1 MRSDLQVSLFD
12 LVACLSRAMDLV
24 SPAVSNHHLRVAYIA
39 LSLGRELGLPPDEQR
54 DLALAGS
61 LHDSGALSLKE
72 RLDALEFELT
82 SPQTHAE
89 TGYRL
94 LMTFQPLAH
103 VARIVRYHHVPW
115 KGTSRSAFAE
125 AAEAAGAAEAAEDA
139 EDAKDAEDDVP
150 LASHVLHLADR
161 VAVLIRE
168 DGEILGQAR
177 SISELVR
184 TRSGTMFAPDLVNA
198 FLSLATKEFFWFD
211 VALLPLS
218 ETISALTRAGIGT
231 GTGTGIGT
239 PASAEFRLDL
249 EGLLGLADLFRRII
263 DFRSSFTATH
273 SAGVAATAARLAC
286 LAGFSETECRMMR
299 AAGYLHDIGKL
310 AVPAEILEKP
320 GSLTEHEFNI
330 IKQHAFHS
338 YRIIGSLPTLDV
350 VNRWASLH
358 HERLDGRGY
367 PFHYSGRELSLGSR
381 VMSVADV
388 FTALTEKRPYRRAME
403 AGKALDVVQELG
415 CASALDPEIVSLL
428 ASHLDEV
435 DADRRA
441 AQAGASEDY
450 QARAVKR
457 PTSSMACASPVT
469 AHYPATPGR

>member
-1 MRSDLQVSLFD
+1 MPNDLQVSVFD

-39 LSLGRELGLPPDEQR
+39 FSLGRELGMPLDEQR
-54 DLALAGS
+54 NLAIAGS

-72 RLDALEFELT
+72 RLDALEFELVT
-82 SPQTHAE
+82 PQTHAE
-89 TGYRL
+89 TGYKL
-94 LMTFQPLAH
+94 LMTFRPLAH

-115 KGTSRSAFAE
+115 KDTSGSRF
-125 AAEAAGAAEAAEDA
+125 
-139 EDAKDAEDDVP
+139 AEDDVP

-168 DGEILGQAR
+168 NDEILGQAR
-177 SISELVR
+177 RISEVVR

-198 FLSLATKEFFWFD
+198 FLGLATKEFFWFD
-211 VALLPLS
+211 VALLPPS
-218 ETISALTRAGIGT
+218 EMMSLLARAAA
-231 GTGTGIGT
+231 GT
-239 PASAEFRLDL
+239 PASAELRLDL

-286 LAGFSETECRMMR
+286 LAGFSEMECRMMR

-310 AVPAEILEKP
+310 AVPAETLEKP

-338 YRIIGSLPTLDV
+338 YRIIESLPTLDV

-381 VMSVADV
+381 IMSVADV
-388 FTALTEKRPYRRAME
+388 FTALTEQRPYRRAME
-403 AGKALDVVQELG
+403 AAKALDVVRELG
-415 CASALDPEIVSLL
+415 CASALDLEIVSLL

-441 AQAGASEDY
+441 AQAAASEDY
-450 QARAVKR
+450 E
-457 PTSSMACASPVT
+457 AST
-469 AHYPATPGR
+469 GKGSA

>member
-1 MRSDLQVSLFD
+1 MPNDLQVSVFD

-39 LSLGRELGLPPDEQR
+39 FSLGRELGMPLDEQR
-54 DLALAGS
+54 NLAIAGS

-72 RLDALEFELT
+72 RLDALEFELVT
-82 SPQTHAE
+82 PQTHAE
-89 TGYRL
+89 TGYKL
-94 LMTFQPLAH
+94 LMTFRPLAH

-115 KGTSRSAFAE
+115 KDTSGSRF
-125 AAEAAGAAEAAEDA
+125 
-139 EDAKDAEDDVP
+139 AEDDVP

-168 DGEILGQAR
+168 NDEILGQAR
-177 SISELVR
+177 RISEVVR

-198 FLSLATKEFFWFD
+198 FLGLATKEFFWFD
-211 VALLPLS
+211 VALLPPS
-218 ETISALTRAGIGT
+218 EMMSLLARAAA
-231 GTGTGIGT
+231 GT
-239 PASAEFRLDL
+239 PASAELRLDL

-286 LAGFSETECRMMR
+286 LAGFSEMECRMMR

-338 YRIIGSLPTLDV
+338 YRIIESLPTLDV

-381 VMSVADV
+381 IMSVADV
-388 FTALTEKRPYRRAME
+388 FTALTEQRPYRRAME
-403 AGKALDVVQELG
+403 AAKALDVVRELG
-415 CASALDPEIVSLL
+415 CASALDLEIVSLL

-441 AQAGASEDY
+441 AQAAASEDY
-450 QARAVKR
+450 E
-457 PTSSMACASPVT
+457 AST
-469 AHYPATPGR
+469 GKGSA

>member
-1 MRSDLQVSLFD
+1 MLNDLQVSLFD

-39 LSLGRELGLPPDEQR
+39 FSLGRELGMSLDEQR

-72 RLDALEFELT
+72 RLDALEFELA

-89 TGYRL
+89 TGYKL
-94 LMTFQPLAH
+94 LMSFRPLAH
-103 VARIVRYHHVPW
+103 VARIVRYHHIPW
-115 KGTSRSAFAE
+115 KDTSRSTSTTF
-125 AAEAAGAAEAAEDA
+125 
-139 EDAKDAEDDVP
+139 AEDDVP

-168 DGEILGQAR
+168 NDEILGQAR
-177 SISELVR
+177 RISELVR
-184 TRSGTMFAPDLVNA
+184 TRSGTMFVPDLVNA
-198 FLSLATKEFFWFD
+198 FLSLAAKEFFWFD
-211 VALLPLS
+211 VVLLPPS
-218 ETISALTRAGIGT
+218 EMMSLLARAGT
-231 GTGTGIGT
+231 GTGT
-239 PASAEFRLDL
+239 PASAELRLDL
-249 EGLLGLADLFRRII
+249 DGLLGLADLFRRII

-286 LAGFSETECRMMR
+286 LAGFSEMECRMMR

-320 GSLTEHEFNI
+320 GPLTEHEFNI

-338 YRIIGSLPTLDV
+338 YRIIELLPTLDV

-358 HERLDGRGY
+358 HERLDGLGY

-381 VMSVADV
+381 IMSVADV
-388 FTALTEKRPYRRAME
+388 FTALTEQRPYRHAME
-403 AGKALDVVQELG
+403 AAKALDIVRELG

-441 AQAGASEDY
+441 AQAAASEDY
-450 QARAVKR
+450 QARTVKG
-457 PTSSMACASPVT
+457 
-469 AHYPATPGR
+469 PA

>member
-1 MRSDLQVSLFD
+1 MLNDLQVSLFD

-39 LSLGRELGLPPDEQR
+39 FSLGRELGMSLDEQR

-72 RLDALEFELT
+72 RLDALEFELA

-89 TGYRL
+89 TGYKL
-94 LMTFQPLAH
+94 LMTFRPLAR

-115 KGTSRSAFAE
+115 K
-125 AAEAAGAAEAAEDA
+125 DA
-139 EDAKDAEDDVP
+139 SGPTATTFAEDDVP

-161 VAVLIRE
+161 VAVLIQE
-168 DGEILGQAR
+168 NDEILSQAR
-177 SISELVR
+177 RISELVR

-198 FLSLATKEFFWFD
+198 FLGLATKEFFWFD
-211 VALLPLS
+211 VALLPPS
-218 ETISALTRAGIGT
+218 EMMSLLARAGT
-231 GTGTGIGT
+231 GT
-239 PASAEFRLDL
+239 PASAEPAEFRLDL

-263 DFRSSFTATH
+263 DFRSPFTAAH

-286 LAGFSETECRMMR
+286 LAGFSEMECRMMR

-320 GSLTEHEFNI
+320 GPLTEHEFNI

-338 YRIIGSLPTLDV
+338 YRIIELLPMLDV

-381 VMSVADV
+381 IMSVADV
-388 FTALTEKRPYRRAME
+388 FTALTEQRPYRHAME
-403 AGKALDVVQELG
+403 AAKALDVVRELG

-441 AQAGASEDY
+441 AQAAASQDY
-450 QARAVKR
+450 QASTGKGLA
-457 PTSSMACASPVT
+457 
-469 AHYPATPGR
+469 

>member
-1 MRSDLQVSLFD
+1 MPNDLQVSVFD

-39 LSLGRELGLPPDEQR
+39 FSLGRELGMPLDEQR
-54 DLALAGS
+54 NLAIAGS

-72 RLDALEFELT
+72 RLDALEFELVT
-82 SPQTHAE
+82 PQTHAE
-89 TGYRL
+89 TGYKL
-94 LMTFQPLAH
+94 LMTFRPLAH

-115 KGTSRSAFAE
+115 KDTSGSRF
-125 AAEAAGAAEAAEDA
+125 
-139 EDAKDAEDDVP
+139 AEDDVP
-150 LASHVLHLADR
+150 FASHVLHLADR

-168 DGEILGQAR
+168 NDEILGQAR
-177 SISELVR
+177 RISEVVR

-198 FLSLATKEFFWFD
+198 FLGLATKEFFWFD
-211 VALLPLS
+211 VALLPPS
-218 ETISALTRAGIGT
+218 EMMSLLARAAA
-231 GTGTGIGT
+231 GT
-239 PASAEFRLDL
+239 PGSAELRLDL

-263 DFRSSFTATH
+263 DFRSSFSATH

-286 LAGFSETECRMMR
+286 LAGFSEMECRMMR

-338 YRIIGSLPTLDV
+338 YRIIESLPTLDV

-381 VMSVADV
+381 IMSVADV
-388 FTALTEKRPYRRAME
+388 FTALTEQRPYRRAME
-403 AGKALDVVQELG
+403 AAKALDVVRELG
-415 CASALDPEIVSLL
+415 CASALDLEIVSLL

-441 AQAGASEDY
+441 AQAAASEDY
-450 QARAVKR
+450 E
-457 PTSSMACASPVT
+457 AST
-469 AHYPATPGR
+469 GKGSA

>member
-1 MRSDLQVSLFD
+1 MLNDPQVSLFD
-12 LVACLSRAMDLV
+12 LVSCLSRAMDLV
-24 SPAVSNHHLRVAYIA
+24 SPAVSSHHLRVAYIA
-39 LSLGRELGLPPDEQR
+39 LSLGMELGLPPDEQR

-72 RLDALEFELT
+72 RLAALEFELA

-89 TGYRL
+89 TGYKL
-94 LMTFQPLAH
+94 LMTFRPLAH

-115 KGTSRSAFAE
+115 KDSSGSTFAH
-125 AAEAAGAAEAAEDA
+125 
-139 EDAKDAEDDVP
+139 DDVP
-150 LASHVLHLADR
+150 LASHVIHLADR

-168 DGEILGQAR
+168 NDEILGQAR

-211 VALLPLS
+211 VALLPPS
-218 ETISALTRAGIGT
+218 EMMSLVARAGT
-231 GTGTGIGT
+231 GT
-239 PASAEFRLDL
+239 PAFAEPAKFRLDL

-263 DFRSSFTATH
+263 DFRSPFTATH
-273 SAGVAATAARLAC
+273 SAGVAATAAHLAW
-286 LAGFSETECRMMR
+286 LAGFSEMECRMMR

-310 AVPAEILEKP
+310 AVPVEILEKP
-320 GSLTEHEFNI
+320 GPLTEHEFNI

-338 YRIIGSLPTLDV
+338 YRIIELLPTLDV

-367 PFHYSGRELSLGSR
+367 PFHYSGHELSLGSR
-381 VMSVADV
+381 IMSVADV
-388 FTALTEKRPYRRAME
+388 FTALTEQRPYRHAME
-403 AGKALDVVQELG
+403 AARALDFIRELG
-415 CASALDPEIVSLL
+415 SASALDPEVVSLL
-428 ASHLDEV
+428 ATHLDEV

-441 AQAGASEDY
+441 AQAAASHDY
-450 QARAVKR
+450 QARTAK
-457 PTSSMACASPVT
+457 SP
-469 AHYPATPGR
+469 A

>member
-1 MRSDLQVSLFD
+1 MPNDLQVSLFD

-39 LSLGRELGLPPDEQR
+39 FSLGKELGMSLDEQR

-72 RLDALEFELT
+72 RLDALEFELVT
-82 SPQTHAE
+82 PQTHAE
-89 TGYRL
+89 TGYKL
-94 LMTFQPLAH
+94 LMTFRPLAH

-115 KGTSRSAFAE
+115 KDTSGSRF
-125 AAEAAGAAEAAEDA
+125 
-139 EDAKDAEDDVP
+139 AEDDVP
-150 LASHVLHLADR
+150 FASHVLHLADR

-168 DGEILGQAR
+168 NDEILGQAR
-177 SISELVR
+177 RISEVVR

-198 FLSLATKEFFWFD
+198 FLGLATKEFFWFD
-211 VALLPLS
+211 VALLPPS
-218 ETISALTRAGIGT
+218 EMMSLLARAAA
-231 GTGTGIGT
+231 GT
-239 PASAEFRLDL
+239 PASAELRLDL

-286 LAGFSETECRMMR
+286 LAGFSEMECRMMR

-338 YRIIGSLPTLDV
+338 YRIIESLPTLDV

-381 VMSVADV
+381 IMSVADV
-388 FTALTEKRPYRRAME
+388 FTALTEQRPYRRAME
-403 AGKALDVVQELG
+403 AAKALDVVRELG
-415 CASALDPEIVSLL
+415 CASALDLEIVSLL

-441 AQAGASEDY
+441 AQAAASEDY
-450 QARAVKR
+450 E
-457 PTSSMACASPVT
+457 AST
-469 AHYPATPGR
+469 GKGPA